1 MVQLMELDYSLVNAR
16 TPPQYADMIHL
27 SEQVHLADLWNITG
41 NSQK

>member
-1 MVQLMELDYSLVNAR
+1 MKKRVGYI
-16 TPPQYADMIHL
+16 QYADTIHL